1 MGTSRGRLENVG
13 LIPVELVT
21 HRVSDVRF
29 GETTRVSNGELV
41 VSEAELADLLK
52 GDPRIPGLTLH
63 IARPGDSTRIN
74 GILDVIEPRSKEPD
88 SSRATFPGIG
98 ADPASF
104 GPGRTHAV
112 RGVTV
117 MPVGRLPDG
126 RETFVQH
133 DSLVDM
139 AGPGARYSPF
149 SRVPQLVV
157 EFVDVLDGKGEE
169 LVAARR
175 LAAIRIA
182 RFLAARAARADSRD
196 VEVFAGRDPDHDFR
210 DDRGHGDNDQH
221 PIRVAYVC
229 SLISEGPLHDTML
242 YGQSTEGL
250 RPHWIT
256 VPELVDGALVSS
268 DFHFSC
274 QRTPTV
280 LYQCNPVVEAIRRR
294 PELRLDGVIL
304 TLRYGSH
311 PEKRQAATRI
321 VEMLA
326 ERKIEA
332 VVTHPAVGGN
342 AHIDALNIVEECERA
357 DIGTALILQEMA
369 GDDGGDPGL
378 VDSVPE
384 ADLMVSSGNRDQLV
398 DLPEVIHTLGPDRL
412 RDGTPTKGS
421 LRLPLR
427 SYLCSTTQVG
437 AHRMTSSGT

>member
-1 MGTSRGRLENVG
+1 MT
-13 LIPVELVT
+13 PVELVT

-41 VSEAELADLLK
+41 VSERELADLLRRE
-52 GDPRIPGLTLH
+52 PRFPDLTLH

-74 GILDVIEPRSKEPD
+74 GILDVIEPRTKDAD
-88 SSRATFPGIG
+88 SSQTTFPGIG
-98 ADPASF
+98 ADPASIR
-104 GPGRTHAV
+104 GGRTHAV

-126 RETFVQH
+126 LETFVQQ
-133 DSLVDM
+133 DCLVDM
-139 AGPGARYSPF
+139 AGRGARYSPF

-157 EFVDVLDGKGEE
+157 EFADVLDGKGEDF
-169 LVAARR
+169 VAVRR

-182 RFLAARAARADSRD
+182 RFLAARAVGADSRD
-196 VEVFAGRDPDHDFR
+196 VEVYAGGDPDRDVREER
-210 DDRGHGDNDQH
+210 DDGDSDQD

-229 SLISEGPLHDTML
+229 SLISEGPLHDTFL
-242 YGQSTEGL
+242 YGRSTEGL
-250 RPHWIT
+250 QPRWIT

-280 LYQCNPVVEAIRRR
+280 LYQRNPVVEAIRNS
-294 PELRLDGVIL
+294 PHLQLDGVIL

-311 PEKRQAATRI
+311 REKRQAAARI
-321 VEMLA
+321 VEMLV
-326 ERKIEA
+326 ERRIKG

-342 AHIDALNIVEECERA
+342 AHIDALYIVEECERA
-357 DIGTALILQEMA
+357 GIGTALILQEMA

-384 ADLMVSSGNRDQLV
+384 ADLMISSGNRDQVV
-398 DLPEVIHTLGPDRL
+398 DLAEVMHTLGPDRL
-412 RDGTPTKGS
+412 RDGTPTRGPLRLS
-421 LRLPLR
+421 LRR
-427 SYLCSTTQVG
+427 YLCSTAQVG
-437 AHRMTSSGT
+437 AHRMTTCGT

>member
-1 MGTSRGRLENVG
+1 MTQ
-13 LIPVELVT
+13 VELVT

-29 GETTRVSNGELV
+29 GQTTRVSNRELV
-41 VSEAELADLLK
+41 VSKAEVADLLRM
-52 GDPRIPGLTLH
+52 DPSTPDLSLH
-63 IARPGDSTRIN
+63 IARPGDSTRVN
-74 GILDVIEPRSKEPD
+74 GILDVIEPRSKEPGD
-88 SSRATFPGIG
+88 SRTTFPGIG
-98 ADPASF
+98 ADPAPT
-104 GPGRTHAV
+104 GVGRTHAL

-126 RETFVQH
+126 RETFVQQ

-149 SRVPQLVV
+149 SSVPHLVV
-157 EFVDVLDGKGEE
+157 EFADVVGGSAEDF
-169 LVAARR
+169 VAARR

-182 RFLAARAARADSRD
+182 RFLAARAAGTESRD
-196 VEVFAGRDPDHDFR
+196 IEIFTGHDPDRDPHDEPHR
-210 DDRGHGDNDQH
+210 SDDDRN

-229 SLISEGPLHDTML
+229 SLISEGSLHDTML

-250 RPHWIT
+250 EPRWIT
-256 VPELVDGALVSS
+256 VPQLVDGALVSS

-280 LYQCNPVVEAIRRR
+280 LYQRNPVVEAIRNR
-294 PELRLDGVIL
+294 PELLLDGVIL

-311 PEKRQAATRI
+311 SEKRQAAGRI

-326 ERKIEA
+326 ERKIQG

-342 AHIDALNIVEECERA
+342 AHIDALNIIEQCERA
-357 DIGTALILQEMA
+357 GIGTALILQEMA

-384 ADLMVSSGNRDQLV
+384 ADLMVSSGNRDQVV
-398 DLPEVIHTLGPDRL
+398 DLPEVMQTLGSDRL

-427 SYLCSTTQVG
+427 RYLCSTTQVG
-437 AHRMTSSGT
+437 AHRMTTSGT

>member
-1 MGTSRGRLENVG
+1 MDPST
-13 LIPVELVT
+13 P
-21 HRVSDVRF
+21 
-29 GETTRVSNGELV
+29 
-41 VSEAELADLLK
+41 DLSL
-52 GDPRIPGLTLH
+52 R

-88 SSRATFPGIG
+88 NSGTTFPGIG
-98 ADPASF
+98 AEPAPI
-104 GPGRTHAV
+104 GVGRTHAL

-126 RETFVQH
+126 RETFVQQ
-133 DSLVDM
+133 DSLIDM
-139 AGPGARYSPF
+139 TDPGARYSPF
-149 SRVPQLVV
+149 SSVPHLVV
-157 EFVDVLDGKGEE
+157 EFADVLDGSDDDP
-169 LVAARR
+169 VAARR

-182 RFLAARAARADSRD
+182 RFLAARAVGTESRD
-196 VEVFAGRDPDHDFR
+196 VEVFAGHDPDRDEQDEAHLGDHD
-210 DDRGHGDNDQH
+210 QS

-229 SLISEGPLHDTML
+229 SLISEGSLHDTML
-242 YGQSTEGL
+242 YGQSTECL
-250 RPHWIT
+250 APRWIT

-280 LYQCNPVVEAIRRR
+280 FYQRNPVVEAIRSR
-294 PELRLDGVIL
+294 PELLLDGVIL

-311 PEKRQAATRI
+311 SEKRQAAVRI
-321 VEMLA
+321 VEMLV
-326 ERKIEA
+326 ERKIEG

-357 DIGTALILQEMA
+357 GIGTALIVQEMA
-369 GDDGGDPGL
+369 GDDGSDPGL

-398 DLPEVIHTLGPDRL
+398 DLPEVMRTLGPDLL

-427 SYLCSTTQVG
+427 RYLCSTTQVG
-437 AHRMTSSGT
+437 AHHMTASGT

>member
-1 MGTSRGRLENVG
+1 MGNLRLTT
-13 LIPVELVT
+13 VELVT

-29 GETTRVSNGELV
+29 GNTTRVSNGVLV
-41 VSEAELADLLK
+41 VSKHELVDFLDR
-52 GDPRIPGLTLH
+52 DPRIPDVALH

-74 GILDVIEPRSKEPD
+74 GILDVIEPRTKDPD
-88 SSRATFPGIG
+88 NPQTTFPGIG
-98 ADPASF
+98 ADPVSV
-104 GPGRTHAV
+104 GVGRTHAV

-126 RETFVQH
+126 RETFVQE
-133 DSLVDM
+133 DCLVDM

-149 SRVPQLVV
+149 SSGPQLVV
-157 EFVDVLDGKGEE
+157 EFADVLDGSDGDF
-169 LVAARR
+169 LAVRR

-182 RFLAARAARADSRD
+182 RFLAARAMGTESRD
-196 VEVFAGRDPDHDFR
+196 VEVFTRRDPDHDVH
-210 DDRGHGDNDQH
+210 DDADRGDNDQGS
-221 PIRVAYVC
+221 IRVAYVC

-242 YGQSTEGL
+242 YGESTADL
-250 RPHWIT
+250 QPRWIT
-256 VPELVDGALVSS
+256 VPEFVDGALVSS

-280 LYQCNPVVEAIRRR
+280 LYQRNPVVEAIRNR
-294 PELRLDGVIL
+294 PELVLDGVIL

-311 PEKRQAATRI
+311 SEKRQAAARI

-326 ERKIEA
+326 ERKVDG

-342 AHIDALNIVEECERA
+342 AHIDALNIVEECEKA
-357 DIGTALILQEMA
+357 GIVTALILQEMA

-398 DLPEVIHTLGPDRL
+398 DLPEVTRTLGPDRL
-412 RDGTPTKGS
+412 RDGTPTKGPLRLS
-421 LRLPLR
+421 LRR
-427 SYLCSTTQVG
+427 YLCSTSQVG
-437 AHRMTSSGT
+437 AHRMTTSGA